1 LLYTPQGY
9 IEAGLNDEGERG
21 TMSAQRVYSV
31 PDVSCE
37 HCVSAITGELTQ
49 IDGVEDV
56 KVDLESKT
64 VTVTAS
70 ESVAEDR
77 IREGIDEAGFDI
89 AE

>member
-1 LLYTPQGY
+1 MRDVSMN
-9 IEAGLNDEGERG
+9 EVRNS
-21 TMSAQRVYSV
+21 MSEQRVYAV

-37 HCVSAITGELTQ
+37 HCVSAITKELTR

-56 KVDLESKT
+56 RVDLDAKT
-64 VTVTAS
+64 VAVRAA
-70 ESVAEDR
+70 ESVPEER